1 MRNSESCATKEM
13 PHTILITGAN
23 RGLGLEFA
31 RQFAAAG
38 HTVIGACREPNS
50 KDARELGEIAE
61 RIVACDVA
69 NQKSVSAMAK
79 ELKGVAIDILIN
91 NGAMGPDDG
100 ELADLDMARVEEVVV
115 VNSVGQMR
123 VAQAVLPNLKKG
135 TLKKIVSISSD
146 LGSIAGVTPDSVG
159 YYAYRAG
166 KAALNM
172 FNACIG
178 NELGPK
184 GFTCLALHPGWV
196 RTRMG
201 TERAPL
207 DAPTSVAG
215 MIRVIESATPAQSGA
230 FLDYQ
235 GNPRAW

>member
-1 MRNSESCATKEM
+1 M
-13 PHTILITGAN
+13 PHTICITGAN

-31 RQFAAAG
+31 RQFTAGG
-38 HTVIGACREPNS
+38 HTVIGACRDPDH
-50 KDARELGEIAE
+50 KDAGDLHGIAG
-61 RIVACDVA
+61 RVVACDVSSG
-69 NQKSVSAMAK
+69 KSVKAMAK
-79 ELKGVAIDILIN
+79 ALKGTPIDILIN
-91 NGAMGPDDG
+91 NGALNPDPGDLS
-100 ELADLDMARVEEVVV
+100 ELDMDRVEQVVM

-123 VAQAVLPNLKKG
+123 VAQALLPNLKKG
-135 TLKKIVSISSD
+135 ERKVIASISSD
-146 LGSIAGVTPDSVG
+146 LGSITGVRPDTVG

-184 GFTCLALHPGWV
+184 GYTCLAIHPGWV

-201 TERAPL
+201 SDRAPI

-215 MIRVIESATPAQSGA
+215 MIRIIESATPAQSGR

-235 GNPRAW
+235 GNAMQW